1 VCRVDAAV
9 HEDRSNGGLPDVP
22 VRLDGTELVVGTGH
36 VGANIALEESST
48 NSLVECRIAIEEEGV
63 NIDVEGVPRRLRTM
77 LLAIISR
84 RMTKREMTSA
94 GYLQLSASSG
104 AGSAIE
110 EA

>member
-1 VCRVDAAV
+1 MIVTALVLAV
-9 HEDRSNGGLPDVP
+9 
-22 VRLDGTELVVGTGH
+22 
-36 VGANIALEESST
+36 
-48 NSLVECRIAIEEEGV
+48 
-63 NIDVEGVPRRLRTM
+63 GVPRRLRTM

-84 RMTKREMTSA
+84 RTTRREMMSA